1 MRLLFTI
8 TLLLSFGLLRAQ
20 TEVQGT
26 IDSILAVMPA
36 KKADTAKVRLYGRL
50 ASLYYGLAP
59 RKGFVFAD
67 SGLALSLHLQYQRG
81 IAESYNT
88 LGLLTGDTGNNAGAR
103 EYFEKSL
110 AINRAIG
117 ARPAIIGNLN
127 NIGRRYSRESD
138 YTQAAAYYFQALA
151 LADSLHDDAQA
162 ALVGTNIIAMYI
174 LQQDYKKAS
183 VYVASTIKRGL
194 AGHALIHVSKAH
206 ELNAVILLQNG
217 DTVGATKQYDTAM
230 AIDQQ
235 LGNKMAILGILTN
248 LGATEPD
255 PRKAIAL
262 FLKAQ
267 PLIDSVSPS
276 SEVSLVNLL
285 NLGLNYTAVA
295 ESETGEQKRRDLAL
309 AMGYLDRGE
318 RLSVSTKNV
327 VYEPNIQEG
336 FATALADEG
345 DYKAALEHYRRFKTI
360 NDSIF
365 SQENKNKIASLESQR
380 SIDLKNEEIQN
391 RELQIANQ
399 RKTMWLLVVGV
410 GMLGAI
416 GIILYRQGVVR
427 KRTNTVLVH
436 LNDELSAANKI
447 KAKFF
452 AILSHDLRSPIAG
465 LLNFLQLQKR
475 KPGSMTT
482 SEIAEYWDRVG
493 GSASAL
499 LETMEAM
506 LLWSKGQMEH
516 FKPRVVVV
524 DVADLFARLE
534 RLFAE
539 TEGVEFRFSCAGD
552 VFVDTD
558 EDYLFAI
565 MQNLT
570 VNAVKALRGAAGGA
584 PGEAGGGRIVWKAWR
599 ESGGSVVCSISDN
612 GPGIAASQLKALYE
626 DDAAITGARQGL
638 GLHIIRDMAKA
649 IGCVITLKPQ
659 PVGAAFELALAD
671 HSG

>member
-1 MRLLFTI
+1 MRVYLII
-8 TLLLSFGLLRAQ
+8 TLSLSSVLLRAQ
-20 TEVQGT
+20 GS
-26 IDSILAVMPA
+26 IDSTLAVLRASKP
-36 KKADTAKVRLYGRL
+36 DTGKVRTFVDLSR
-50 ASLYYGLAP
+50 LYYSSEP
-59 RKGFVFAD
+59 KKGFAAAD
-67 SGLALSLHLQYQRG
+67 SALALSQRLAYQRG
-81 IAESYNT
+81 IAESYNI
-88 LGLLTGDTGNNAGAR
+88 LGLLTGDTGNNTGAR
-103 EYFEKSL
+103 AYFEKSL
-110 AINRAIG
+110 AINRALD
-117 ARPAIIGNLN
+117 AKAAVVANLN
-127 NIGRRYSRESD
+127 NIGRRYSRESN
-138 YTQAAAYYFQALA
+138 YTKAAEYYFQALA

-162 ALVGTNIIAMYI
+162 ALVGTNIIAMYL
-174 LQQDYKKAS
+174 LQQDYKKAE
-183 VYVASTIKRGL
+183 VYAAMTIKRGL
-194 AGHALIHVSKAH
+194 AGKALIHVSKAH
-206 ELNAVILLQNG
+206 ELLAVVLLQNG
-217 DTVGATKQYDTAM
+217 DTAGATKQYDTAM
-230 AIDQQ
+230 AIDRQ

-255 PRKAIAL
+255 PKKAIVL

-276 SEVSLVNLL
+276 SEVALVNLL

-295 ESETGEQKRRDLAL
+295 ETETGEQRRKDLAL
-309 AMGYLDRGE
+309 AKRYLDRSA
-318 RLSVSTKNV
+318 RLSVLTKNV
-327 VYEPNIQEG
+327 VYEPNIEEG

-345 DYKAALEHYRRFKTI
+345 DYKGALEHYRRFKAI

-399 RKTMWLLVVGV
+399 QKTMWLLVVGV
-410 GMLGAI
+410 GMLGVI

-427 KRTNTVLVH
+427 KKTNTVLVH

-482 SEIAEYWDRVG
+482 AEIADYWEKVG

-516 FKPRVVVV
+516 FKPRIVLV
-524 DVADLFARLE
+524 DVAELFARLE

-539 TEGVEFRFSCAGD
+539 TEGVAFSFSCAAD

-558 EDYLFAI
+558 EDYLWTI

-570 VNAVKALRGAAGGA
+570 VNAVKALRGVSGGVV
-584 PGEAGGGRIVWKAWR
+584 VWKAWR
-599 ESGGSVVCSISDN
+599 DAGGLVVCSISDN
-612 GPGIAASQLKALYE
+612 GPGIAAAQLKALYE

-659 PVGAAFELALAD
+659 PVGAAFELAIATAP
-671 HSG
+671 SV

>member
-1 MRLLFTI
+1 MRLYFTI
-8 TLLLSFGLLRAQ
+8 ALLLCSVLLRAQ
-20 TEVQGT
+20 GS
-26 IDSILAVMPA
+26 IDSTLAVLRASQP
-36 KKADTAKVRLYGRL
+36 DTGKVRTYVNLSR
-50 ASLYYGLAP
+50 LYYGTEP
-59 RKGFVFAD
+59 KKGFAAAD
-67 SGLALSLHLQYQRG
+67 SALALSQQLAYQRG
-81 IAESYNT
+81 IAESYNI

-103 EYFEKSL
+103 AYFEKSL
-110 AINRAIG
+110 AINRALD
-117 ARPAIIGNLN
+117 AKPAIVANLN
-127 NIGRRYSRESD
+127 NIGRRYSRESN
-138 YTQAAAYYFQALA
+138 YTKAAEYYFQALA

-174 LQQDYKKAS
+174 LQQDYKKAAI
-183 VYVASTIKRGL
+183 YAASTIKRGL

-206 ELNAVILLQNG
+206 ELLAVILLQNG
-217 DTVGATKQYDTAM
+217 DTVGATRQYDTAM
-230 AIDQQ
+230 AIDEQ
-235 LGNKMAILGILTN
+235 LGNKMAVLGILTN

-255 PRKAIAL
+255 PKKAIGL

-276 SEVSLVNLL
+276 GEVALVNLL

-295 ESETGEQKRRDLAL
+295 ESEAGEQKRRDLAL
-309 AMGYLDRGE
+309 AMRYLDRGE

-345 DYKAALEHYRRFKTI
+345 DYKGALEHYRRFKAI
-360 NDSIF
+360 NDSLF
-365 SQENKNKIASLESQR
+365 SQENKNKIAGLESQR

-399 RKTMWLLVVGV
+399 RKTLWLLVVGV
-410 GMLGAI
+410 GMLGVI

-427 KRTNTVLVH
+427 KKTNTVLVR
-436 LNDELSAANKI
+436 LNDDLSAANKI

-482 SEIAEYWDRVG
+482 AEIAEYWEKVG

-516 FKPRVVVV
+516 FKPRIVVV
-524 DVADLFARLE
+524 DVAELFARLE
-534 RLFAE
+534 RLFVD
-539 TEGVEFRFSCAGD
+539 TEGVSFSFSCAGD

-558 EDYLFAI
+558 EDYLWTI

-570 VNAVKALRGAAGGA
+570 ANAVKALRGVSGAAV
-584 PGEAGGGRIVWKAWR
+584 VWKAWR
-599 ESGGSVVCSISDN
+599 GSGGSVFCSISDN
-612 GPGIAASQLKALYE
+612 GPGIAPSQLKALYE

>member
-1 MRLLFTI
+1 MRLFLTI
-8 TLLLSFGLLRAQ
+8 TLLLSSVLLRAQ
-20 TEVQGT
+20 ES
-26 IDSILAVMPA
+26 IDSTLAVLRASKP
-36 KKADTAKVRLYGRL
+36 DTGKVRTFVMV
-50 ASLYYGLAP
+50 SKLYYGTDP
-59 RKGFVFAD
+59 KKGFAFAD
-67 SGLALSLHLQYQRG
+67 SALALSQQLSFQRG
-81 IAESYNT
+81 IAESYNI

-103 EYFEKSL
+103 AYFEKSL
-110 AINRAIG
+110 AINRALG
-117 ARPAIIGNLN
+117 AKAAIIANLN
-127 NIGRRYSRESD
+127 NIGRRFSRESD
-138 YTQAAAYYFQALA
+138 YTKAAEYFFQALA

-162 ALVGTNIIAMYI
+162 ALVGTNITSMYI
-174 LQQDYKKAS
+174 LQQDYKKAA
-183 VYVASTIKRGL
+183 VYAATTIRRGL

-206 ELNAVILLQNG
+206 ELLAVVLLESG
-217 DTVGATKQYDTAM
+217 DTVGATRQYDTAM

-235 LGNKMAILGILTN
+235 LGNTVAILGILTN

-255 PRKAIAL
+255 PKKAIPL

-267 PLIDSVSPS
+267 RLIDSVSPS
-276 SEVSLVNLL
+276 SETSLVNLL

-295 ESETGEQKRRDLAL
+295 ESEKGEQRRHDLAL

-327 VYEPNIQEG
+327 VYETNIHEG
-336 FATALADEG
+336 YSNALADEG
-345 DYKAALEHYRRFKTI
+345 DYKGALEHYRRFKAI
-360 NDSIF
+360 NDSLF

-410 GMLGAI
+410 GMLGVI
-416 GIILYRQGVVR
+416 GVILYRQGVVR
-427 KRTNTVLVH
+427 KKTNTVLVR
-436 LNDELSAANKI
+436 LNDDLSAANKI

-475 KPGSMTT
+475 KPGSMNAF
-482 SEIAEYWDRVG
+482 EIAEYWEKVG

-516 FKPRVVVV
+516 FKPRIVVV
-524 DVADLFARLE
+524 DVAELFARLE

-539 TEGVEFRFSCAGD
+539 TEGVVFSFSCAGD

-558 EDYLFAI
+558 EDYLWTI

-570 VNAVKALRGAAGGA
+570 ANAVKALRGVSGGA
-584 PGEAGGGRIVWKAWR
+584 VVWKAWR

-612 GPGIAASQLKALYE
+612 GPGIAPAQLKALYE

-659 PVGAAFELALAD
+659 PVGAGFELALAN
-671 HSG
+671 HSVG